1 MINWY
6 DKVNIIRP
14 DLSGYRRIIAVSD
27 IHANL
32 DYFQHLLEKIEFGKE
47 DALII
52 AGDFLEKGE
61 RSLDTLHLIMDM
73 VLCRCRQ
80 LRRLDG
86 HRGVASQQR

>member
-32 DYFQHLLEKIEFGKE
+32 DYFQHLLEKIKFGKE

-61 RSLDTLHLIMDM
+61 RSLDTLSKEPGSFT
-73 VLCRCRQ
+73 RCSGRWE
-80 LRRLDG
+80 LK
-86 HRGVASQQR
+86 

>member
-32 DYFQHLLEKIEFGKE
+32 DYFQHLLEKIQFGKE
-47 DALII
+47 DALVIVQGTATHGPI
-52 AGDFLEKGE
+52 SWSGFTTMMTCGN
-61 RSLDTLHLIMDM
+61 
-73 VLCRCRQ
+73 
-80 LRRLDG
+80 DG
-86 HRGVASQQR
+86 RDIWR

>member
-32 DYFQHLLEKIEFGKE
+32 DYFQQEKRMHWSSSVIFWKR
-47 DALII
+47 
-52 AGDFLEKGE
+52 E
-61 RSLDTLHLIMDM
+61 RGLWIRSIW
-73 VLCRCRQ
+73 
-80 LRRLDG
+80 
-86 HRGVASQQR
+86 S

>member
-47 DALII
+47 S
-52 AGDFLEKGE
+52 EKRMPSSSPETFWKKESGRWI
-61 RSLDTLHLIMDM
+61 RSI
-73 VLCRCRQ
+73 
-80 LRRLDG
+80 
-86 HRGVASQQR
+86 

>member
-32 DYFQHLLEKIEFGKE
+32 DYFQHLLKKIQFGKE
-47 DALII
+47 DALVIV
-52 AGDFLEKGE
+52 GDFLEKGE
-61 RSLDTLHLIMDM
+61 RSLDTLHLVMDIDRKS
-73 VLCRCRQ
+73 V
-80 LRRLDG
+80 
-86 HRGVASQQR
+86 V